1 MVRSAATVVAAVL
14 SATSGVGSYLA
25 AAEGGAAVDAPQ
37 PIVRNARGNE
47 HTSEGDHSC
56 AATLLDARW
65 PIFEPLL
72 ALLPHLAGVAA
83 SGAPVWLA
91 AAAAG
96 STVLMVPAGPSV

>member
-37 PIVRNARGNE
+37 PIVRKSRGNE

-56 AATLLDARW
+56 AATPDARW